1 MAEIPD
7 MTGYLKEEAETLLR
21 ESGVQY
27 VMSET
32 TPPRGPIE
40 GEELR
45 VVRQVMKTNVLHI
58 TLCRY

>member
-1 MAEIPD
+1 MSGIPD
-7 MTGYLKEEAETLLR
+7 LTGYLREEAEELLQA
-21 ESGVQY
+21 SGVQY

-32 TPPRGPIE
+32 TPPRGPID

-45 VVRQVMKTNVLHI
+45 VVRQGMKENVLHI